1 VQIVIPMAGKSQ
13 RFFDVG
19 YNQPKCLIEFF
30 GLPMIG
36 HILNSFKN
44 FIDVLV
50 IVNEEDYVK
59 FDLNTVVSGLHKT
72 AKVVKIKQ
80 HSLGPSYSILKSS
93 EFINLSKKIIVHYCD
108 FSGAWDPYDTI
119 NLLNTYDGV
128 FVSFTGFHPS
138 RINGTKFAYGRANNE
153 KSLLEIR
160 EKGSFTARPED
171 EYASSGIYGFS
182 TGNLMLES
190 IVEQVN
196 LKLQINGEFY
206 TSLTHEVMLRNNKKI
221 TIQNMNLFYAWGTP
235 EDLENYIYYMSICKN
250 INEFAD
256 QNTPIINHSGVI
268 LAAGK
273 SSRLRLTGEKPKQS
287 KLFAGKNILMD
298 FSKKLILQKSNTYLV
313 ATSEIYSK
321 NIWNLPDTNLEIL
334 THASESQIATVQI
347 GLELVKDREIPI
359 TFLASDNIMFFEDEK
374 QLESIISTADMLV
387 WTCGNYPFAKVYP
400 EQYSWVK
407 INDDNTIESA
417 VYKESP
423 KELRNWKL
431 ITGNFTFRNHSI
443 VSTLIKGLESQIGS
457 LQREPIL
464 DDLVGVALTMGYN
477 VRAFDVSKYIT
488 LGSHLENKMFDYYNE
503 IYNYEY

>member
-1 VQIVIPMAGKSQ
+1 MAGKSQ
-13 RFFDVG
+13 RFFDAG
-19 YNQPKCLIEFF
+19 YNKPKCLIEFY

-36 HILNSFKN
+36 HILNSFQN
-44 FIDVLV
+44 FSDVLV

-59 FDLNTVVSGLHKT
+59 YQLDAVVSGLHKY
-72 AKVVKIKQ
+72 AKIVVIKQ
-80 HSLGPSYSILKSS
+80 HSLGPSYSIMMSS
-93 EFINLSKKIIVHYCD
+93 EFINPSKKIIVHYCD
-108 FSGAWDPYDTI
+108 FSGVWDPYGTI
-119 NLLNTYDGV
+119 NLLKTYDGV

-138 RINGTKFAYGRANNE
+138 RINGTKFAYGRSSTE
-153 KSLLEIR
+153 KFLLEIK
-160 EKGSFTARPED
+160 EKGSFTASPED

-190 IVEQVN
+190 IVEQVSLN
-196 LKLQINGEFY
+196 LQINGEFY
-206 TSLTHEVMLRNNKKI
+206 TSLTHEIMLRNNKRI
-221 TIQNMNLFYAWGTP
+221 VIQNMDLFYAWGTP
-235 EDLENYIYYMSICKN
+235 EDLESYIYYINICKN
-250 INEFAD
+250 INEFTD
-256 QNTPIINHSGVI
+256 QNTPIINHNGVI

-298 FSKKLILQKSNTYLV
+298 FSKKLISQKSNIFLV

-321 NIWNLPDTNLEIL
+321 NIWNLPDTNLKIL

-347 GLELVKDREIPI
+347 GLELVTDKEIPI
-359 TFLASDNIMFFEDEK
+359 TFLASDNIMFFEDK
-374 QLESIISTADMLV
+374 NQLESTISTADILV

-431 ITGNFTFRNHSI
+431 ITGNFTFRNHNI
-443 VSTLIKGLESQIGS
+443 VSSLIEGLESEVGS

-464 DDLVGVALTMGYN
+464 DDLVGVALAMGYN

-488 LGSHLENKMFDYYNE
+488 LGSQLENKMFDYFNK
-503 IYNYEY
+503 IYGYEY

>member
-13 RFFDVG
+13 RFFDAG

-221 TIQNMNLFYAWGTP
+221 AIQYMNLFYAWGTP

-250 INEFAD
+250 IIEKM
-256 QNTPIINHSGVI
+256 G
-268 LAAGK
+268 GK
-273 SSRLRLTGEKPKQS
+273 VHVE
-287 KLFAGKNILMD
+287 
-298 FSKKLILQKSNTYLV
+298 
-313 ATSEIYSK
+313 SE
-321 NIWNLPDTNLEIL
+321 
-334 THASESQIATVQI
+334 
-347 GLELVKDREIPI
+347 G
-359 TFLASDNIMFFEDEK
+359 
-374 QLESIISTADMLV
+374 
-387 WTCGNYPFAKVYP
+387 
-400 EQYSWVK
+400 
-407 INDDNTIESA
+407 
-417 VYKESP
+417 
-423 KELRNWKL
+423 
-431 ITGNFTFRNHSI
+431 
-443 VSTLIKGLESQIGS
+443 
-457 LQREPIL
+457 
-464 DDLVGVALTMGYN
+464 
-477 VRAFDVSKYIT
+477 
-488 LGSHLENKMFDYYNE
+488 
-503 IYNYEY
+503 